1 MPEPQQ
7 HLADAAEEASM
18 WLEKLERTITPEE
31 GNALRLWL
39 KSSVH
44 RELIVDR
51 CKRWHGPEI
60 LAVLGELVPVETF
73 ADKVER
79 HYGRMVLAILM
90 SISGIGLATVVVAV
104 SKVLPGSD
112 AHMNPRRAEATLVT
126 GVGERK
132 RIPLPDGGSI
142 VLNTATQVLLSYVP
156 RSRNITVL
164 RGEAMIDAKFDEL
177 RPFIVSAGP
186 RQFDVEA
193 GGARFNV
200 RRLEADRV
208 ELTVIE
214 GQVNA
219 TESRSRSSLTPALL
233 RARVNYGAH
242 TFHAAEGG
250 ILGNGWQSAWDL
262 QADELEMRTC
272 WQRGL
277 LVFKQEPIED
287 VLHELERYSDTRF
300 VIASEQLR
308 MLRFSA
314 TLRVDD
320 VDGALQQL
328 RRQFGIEWRRDGS
341 RVVLLEGDE
350 SPGSSLQ
357 SPAPIDDRRI

>member
-1 MPEPQQ
+1 MSEPQQ
-7 HLADAAEEASM
+7 ELAGAAEDASM
-18 WLEKLERTITPEE
+18 WLEKLERTITPDE
-31 GNALRLWL
+31 GKALRQWL

-73 ADKVER
+73 AAKVER
-79 HYGRMVLAILM
+79 HYGRMVLAIMM
-90 SISGIGLATVVVAV
+90 SIAGIGLATVVVAV

-132 RIPLPDGGSI
+132 HIPLPDGGSI

-156 RSRNITVL
+156 QSRNITVL
-164 RGEAMIDAKFDEL
+164 RGEAMIDAKFDPL
-177 RPFIVSAGP
+177 RPFIVSAGA
-186 RQFDVEA
+186 RHFEVEE

-214 GQVNA
+214 GKVNA
-219 TESRSRSSLTPALL
+219 NETLSRSSLTPALI
-233 RARVNYGAH
+233 RARVKYGAH
-242 TFHAAEGG
+242 TFHSAEGG
-250 ILGNGWQSAWDL
+250 ILGNGWQSTWDL
-262 QADELEMRTC
+262 RPDEMERRTC
-272 WQRGL
+272 WQQGVL
-277 LVFKQEPIED
+277 FFDHEPVED
-287 VLHELERYSDTRF
+287 VLHELERYTDTRF
-300 VIASEQLR
+300 VFDSDELR
-308 MLRFSA
+308 MRRFSA

-320 VDGALQQL
+320 VDGALQRL
-328 RRQFGIEWRRDGS
+328 RKQFGIEWRRDGN
-341 RVVLLEGDE
+341 RVLLSKGHV
-350 SPGSSLQ
+350 PGVEPLQ
-357 SPAPIDDRRI
+357 SLHDRRI